1 MSKNTTEN
9 DKNDAV
15 GGRVDPVVRFS
26 AYSMLF
32 CAFSAMI
39 ILRFKNADMSETRL
53 FIEFWYAWLSIIG
66 LVFLSAYL
74 LIEKR
79 I

>member
-1 MSKNTTEN
+1 MTKRNQKTSTTR
-9 DKNDAV
+9 AV
-15 GGRVDPVVRFS
+15 AQQF
-26 AYSMLF
+26 AACSMLF

-39 ILRFKNADMSETRL
+39 ILRFQNSTMSETRL
-53 FIEFWYAWLSIIG
+53 FVEFWYAWLSIIG